1 MALTVVPESKSTG
14 QIFANQLATGLGS
27 QVGQTIGEGIGSGLG
42 TLASG
47 LGQITGLSETPN
59 KLTEEMLVKAGFT
72 PEDARLIVNSPPTV
86 QAKLIDAISQ
96 REPAQS
102 QPEATAPEERAELK
116 VNPAVKQAFDEI
128 SLERA
133 RKPEETRKSALFRQK
148 KETPEQARLRLAEEK
163 LGFQK
168 SEAERKHK
176 TEQTKEERVEQ
187 HHIDQQ
193 TQKWYDQIKDK
204 AKADKDNVKEILE
217 MEKLGSSG
225 KLISPGKAAALEI
238 AEKGLFG
245 HGVNLWGLTSP
256 ETQEYKKRSAGFVKG
271 AKQLFGSRVTEKE
284 IEFFMATVPTL
295 LNSEAGRRRIGEIYK
310 SMARASQAEDLA
322 MEQIIEENGG
332 KRPANIRKL
341 TDERANEI
349 KNEATDEFN
358 QLIAP
363 MKAEKSGQPEMSD
376 ELPDPTK
383 VKRYRDSNTGKI
395 MVSNGKSFSPE

>member
-27 QVGQTIGEGIGSGLG
+27 QLGQTVGKGIGAGLG
-42 TLASG
+42 ALGTG
-47 LGQITGLSETPN
+47 LGQMTGLIEKPN
-59 KLTEEMLVKAGFT
+59 KLTEDMLIQAGFT
-72 PEDARLIVNSPPTV
+72 PEDARLIVNSPPAV

-96 REPAQS
+96 REPAQP
-102 QPEATAPEERAELK
+102 QPEATAHEERTELK
-116 VNPAVKQAFDEI
+116 VNPAVQQAFDEVAA
-128 SLERA
+128 ERA
-133 RKPEETRKSALFRQK
+133 QKPQETRKSALFRQK

-168 SEAERKHK
+168 SEAEKRHK
-176 TEQTKEERVEQ
+176 TEQTKEQRVEQ

-193 TQKWYDQIKDK
+193 TQKWVDQVKDK
-204 AKADKDNVKEILE
+204 AKADRDNVKEILE
-217 MEKLGSSG
+217 MEKLGASG
-225 KLISPGKAAALEI
+225 KLITPGQAAALEI

-256 ETQEYKKRSAGFVKG
+256 ETQEYKKRSAGFIKG

-310 SMARASQAEDLA
+310 AMARASQAEDLA

-341 TDERANEI
+341 TEERSEKI
-349 KNEATDEFN
+349 LNEATNEFN

-383 VKRYRDSNTGKI
+383 VKRYRDPETGKI